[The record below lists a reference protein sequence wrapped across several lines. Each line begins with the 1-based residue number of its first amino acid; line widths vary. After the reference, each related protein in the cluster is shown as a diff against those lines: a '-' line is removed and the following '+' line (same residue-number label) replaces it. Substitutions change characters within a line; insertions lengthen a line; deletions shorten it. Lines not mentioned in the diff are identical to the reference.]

1 MKSYLFTK
9 NTKCPIPNAIGVA
22 LINRQLK
29 GKSKKK
35 KKISTLQT
43 CLVERMEKLE
53 DKKYFFSPH
62 LCLVRGSGKVE
73 RLKAHPK

>member
-35 KKISTLQT
+35 KN
-43 CLVERMEKLE
+43 
-53 DKKYFFSPH
+53 KYSIDLF
-62 LCLVRGSGKVE
+62 G
-73 RLKAHPK
+73 